1 MVCRYVLAE
10 TVHGTTDGKDL
21 ASPNLMQ
28 RAILDRMLQKLPS
41 GNEPFSKTA
50 FLEYCCFIL
59 KPTKHLLFLLIF
71 FLSSIQAQAQGTQAV
86 IDEPIQPIPNSVP
99 LATPIAKLGEQ
110 LFFDKR
116 LSKNENLSCASCH
129 KLQHGG
135 ADPVNRSTKA
145 SGEKTQFNT
154 PSIFNVAFN
163 SAYYWSAK
171 FNSLEMQIEES
182 VANLDSDWGLIL
194 RRLDAIPDYQQQFAQ
209 LFSDGISKRNIQLS
223 LISFEK
229 TLATP
234 DSRFDLYLKGDTK
247 QLSQSEQSGY
257 RLFKSYGCVACH
269 QGINLGGNMYVQ
281 IRDKHAK
288 PSYPQVNTTTITTT
302 SATTTTITS
311 KKSRMT
317 KIRVP
322 SLRNVALTAPYFHD
336 GSVTSLR
343 RAIRME
349 GKVNSRENLT
359 QNEIRLLESFLKSLT
374 GTYQGQR
381 L

>member
-1 MVCRYVLAE
+1 MF
-10 TVHGTTDGKDL
+10 
-21 ASPNLMQ
+21 Q
-28 RAILDRMLQKLPS
+28 QLPR
-41 GNEPFSKTA
+41 GNDSFSKTA
-50 FLEYCCFIL
+50 FLERCSFVL
-59 KPTKHLLFLLIF
+59 KPRIHLLFLLILF
-71 FLSSIQAQAQGTQAV
+71 QFPAQNALAEDSQVGESQAS
-86 IDEPIQPIPNSVP
+86 IDEPIQPIPRSIPVT
-99 LATPIAKLGEQ
+99 TPIAKLGEQ

-116 LSKNENLSCASCH
+116 LSKNENRSCASCH

-135 ADPVNRSTKA
+135 ADSLNRSIMA
-145 SGEKTQFNT
+145 NGEKTQFNT

-194 RRLDAIPDYQQQFAQ
+194 HRLDAIPEYQQQFAQ
-209 LFSDGISKRNIQLS
+209 LFSDGINKRNIQQS

-234 DSRFDLYLKGDTK
+234 DSRFDLFLKGDTT

-281 IRDKHAK
+281 IRDNAK
-288 PSYPQVNTTTITTT
+288 SSYPQANTT
-302 SATTTTITS
+302 SATAS
-311 KKSRMT
+311 KKNSMT

-343 RAIRME
+343 RAIRRE

-359 QNEIRLLESFLKSLT
+359 QNEIRLLESFLNSLT